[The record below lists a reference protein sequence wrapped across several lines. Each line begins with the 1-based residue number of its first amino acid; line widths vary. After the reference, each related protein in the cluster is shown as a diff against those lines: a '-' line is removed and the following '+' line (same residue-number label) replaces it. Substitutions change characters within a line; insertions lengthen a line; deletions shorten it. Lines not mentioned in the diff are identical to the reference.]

1 MNWFTWNIGNIK
13 VKYDPAALRHIV
25 NWFNDLPGIL
35 GNIKV
40 NDNPA
45 GRVKIGVVMVYTHKE
60 LQFYSSIKSKV
71 YKRCFTRK
79 CESKT
84 EMC

>member
-1 MNWFTWNIGNIK
+1 MNAIKIVLSTPNCMCVMIVFTC
-13 VKYDPAALRHIV
+13 IV
-25 NWFNDLPGIL
+25 NWSNDLPGIL

-40 NDNPA
+40 KYNPA

-60 LQFYSSIKSKV
+60 LQFYSSFKSKV